1 MSNSVRL
8 ADFIEKQIA
17 GCWGEPNRDRKNQ
30 LEVLCV
36 RGTDL
41 SSINLMNFDRVPR
54 RFIPNKQSNRLLGQN
69 SIIIEVSGGSSNQ
82 STGRVGFISSQAG
95 NIVCSNFC
103 RGLVIREGYDA
114 RFFYYV
120 LQNVYNSNIFF
131 NYESKTT
138 GIKNLLI
145 NTAFENILVPKF
157 HLDTQKI
164 ISEVLSQIDE
174 KIQINLKS
182 NIALES
188 LAKLIYDY
196 WFLQF
201 DFPDENGKP
210 YKSSGGKMVY
220 NKELKREIPEG
231 WKTAFFDS
239 YIAKDKSGDWG
250 KESEQG
256 NYTLNVNCIRG
267 ADINGIKG
275 QGNIKCPDRFIL
287 QKNAHKL
294 IESGDIVV
302 EISGGS
308 PTQSTARVAYINNG
322 VLNRFDAPL
331 ISSNFCRVITLNQPN
346 WVYSFFQEWQFLYDA
361 DFFFGWE
368 GKTSGIKNFLF
379 EQFLGN
385 YKTVIPS
392 EKLLN
397 NYNSAVSDNYN
408 KIQMNL
414 LENQRFAELRDWLL
428 PMLMNGQVTIKD

>member
-164 ISEVLSQIDE
+164 ISEVLSQIDA
-174 KIQINLKS
+174 KIELNQKIN
-182 NIALES
+182 AELES
-188 LAKLIYDY
+188 MAKLIYDY
-196 WFLQF
+196 WFVQF

-210 YKSSGGKMVY
+210 YKTSGGKMVY
-220 NKELKREIPEG
+220 NEVLNIEIPEG
-231 WKTAFFDS
+231 WVCANLSSITNLNPSLSIPKGHVASHLDMRSIPEMGYMTELPIKKEFKGGVKFQNGDVVIARITPCLENGKTAFISLLDNDEIGFGS
-239 YIAKDKSGDWG
+239 TEFIVLRG
-250 KESEQG
+250 
-256 NYTLNVNCIRG
+256 VN
-267 ADINGIKG
+267 
-275 QGNIKCPDRFIL
+275 PD
-287 QKNAHKL
+287 
-294 IESGDIVV
+294 
-302 EISGGS
+302 
-308 PTQSTARVAYINNG
+308 Y
-322 VLNRFDAPL
+322 
-331 ISSNFCRVITLNQPN
+331 
-346 WVYSFFQEWQFLYDA
+346 YSFLAFLA
-361 DFFFGWE
+361 RSVSFRTFAISKMTG
-368 GKTSGIKNFLF
+368 TSGRRRVSASDIGEYKLAFPTDLTLF
-379 EQFLGN
+379 SRFN
-385 YKTVIPS
+385 
-392 EKLLN
+392 KLVMPKLKLMTSN
-397 NYNSAVSDNYN
+397 T
-408 KIQMNL
+408 K
-414 LENQRFAELRDWLL
+414 ENDALSKSRDWLL